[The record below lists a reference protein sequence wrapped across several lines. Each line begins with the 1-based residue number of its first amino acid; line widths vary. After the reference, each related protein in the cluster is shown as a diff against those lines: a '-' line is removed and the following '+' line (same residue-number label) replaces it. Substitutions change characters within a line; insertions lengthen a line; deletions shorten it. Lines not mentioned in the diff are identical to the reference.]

1 MIFGK
6 YAAIGGAVALVVIWP
21 LASGHVGQS
30 IYEREVEQSQS
41 PYAVITNESYD
52 RGYLS
57 SDVVTKVS
65 LVGSAKEQLELDG
78 IPTSYVLNSKVS
90 HGFFSIGTESVLEMT
105 PELKVLTDKLWPNGE
120 SPFTFQ
126 SETAIPGKTH
136 YTMSLAAIDANEDGV
151 KIASTPLVVNGT
163 MDKAGV
169 ISFTMN
175 MDSFGF
181 ESDYGEKAQI
191 TNVTGS
197 GQGELID
204 DIWVGNQKI
213 NFGRFDLDNQDG
225 LPATLTNFSIEVK
238 NLLTSVSGVDVK
250 TAEADDLRFNNEN
263 LISLEKFEVKDELT
277 LNNLKLG
284 LNFDALDYTAMTTLA
299 TVADAMGEEPSPEE
313 MEQMITALD
322 ALVDKGLGA
331 KLNPLEIDTPEGQI
345 DANLDLQVASGLTSV
360 SQNFQALPSKISGE
374 LNLSAPS
381 AYVQG
386 VPELSNMAQ
395 NLEQYG
401 FVSQS
406 ENMVKLNA
414 KIEGDQL
421 VSPTGQKIPVGLL
434 MMLMM

>member
-6 YAAIGGAVALVVIWP
+6 HAAIGGAVALVVIWP

-30 IYEREVEQSQS
+30 IYEREIEQSQS

-65 LVGSAKEQLELDG
+65 LVGSAKEQLEFDG

-126 SETAIPGKTH
+126 SETSISGKTD

-151 KIASTPLVVNGT
+151 KISSTPLVVNGS

-169 ISFTMN
+169 ISLTVN

-204 DIWVGNQKI
+204 DIWVGSQKI
-213 NFGRFDLDNQDG
+213 NFGRFDVDNQDG

-238 NLLTSVSGVDVK
+238 NLLTSVSGGDVK
-250 TAEADDLRFNNEN
+250 SAEVEDLRFNNEN
-263 LISLEKFEVKDELT
+263 LISVEKFEVKDELT

-313 MEQMITALD
+313 MEQMIKALD
-322 ALVDKGLGA
+322 ALVEKGLIA
-331 KLNPLEIDTPEGQI
+331 KLNPLEIDTPEGHI

-360 SQNFQALPSKISGE
+360 SQNFQALPSKITGE

-381 AYVQG
+381 AYVNG
-386 VPELSNMAQ
+386 VPEISNMAE

>member
-126 SETAIPGKTH
+126 SETAISGKTD

-322 ALVDKGLGA
+322 ALVDKGLGV

>member
-6 YAAIGGAVALVVIWP
+6 YAAIGGAVALVVLWP

-30 IYEREVEQSQS
+30 IYDREVEQSQS
-41 PYAVITNESYD
+41 PYAVITSESYD

-65 LVGSAKEQLELDG
+65 LVGSTKEQLELDG

-90 HGFFSIGTESVLEMT
+90 HGFFSISTDSVLEMT

-120 SPFTFQ
+120 SPFTFH
-126 SETAIPGKTH
+126 SETGISGKTD
-136 YTMSLAAIDANEDGV
+136 YTLSMAAIDANEEGL
-151 KIASTPLVVNGT
+151 KITSTPFVVDGS

-181 ESDYGEKAQI
+181 ESEYGENAKV
-191 TNVTGS
+191 TNMTGS

-204 DIWVGNQKI
+204 DIWVGSQKV
-213 NFGRFDLDNQDG
+213 NFGRFDIDNQDG
-225 LPATLTNFSIEVK
+225 LPATLTNLSIEVK
-238 NLLTSVSGVDVK
+238 NLLSSASGGDVK
-250 TAEADDLRFNNEN
+250 SADAEDLRFNNEN
-263 LISLEKFEVKDELT
+263 LISLEKFAVKDELT

-284 LNFDALDYTAMTTLA
+284 MNFDALDYTAMTTLA

-313 MEQMITALD
+313 MEEMIKALD
-322 ALVDKGLGA
+322 SLVEKGLSA
-331 KLNPLEIDTPEGQI
+331 KLNPLEVDTPEGQI

-374 LNLSAPS
+374 LNLSAPA
-381 AYVQG
+381 AYVNG
-386 VPELSNMAQ
+386 VPELSNMAE